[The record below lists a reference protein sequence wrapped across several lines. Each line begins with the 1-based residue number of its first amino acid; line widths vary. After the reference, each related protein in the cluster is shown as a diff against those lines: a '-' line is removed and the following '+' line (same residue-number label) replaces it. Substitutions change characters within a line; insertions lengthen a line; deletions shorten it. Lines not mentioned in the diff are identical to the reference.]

1 MQPALSDDL
10 GSLQRAVRAQFLASQ
25 LGDSLERGVLGEQLP
40 QSALLQIT
48 AMTDVG
54 VSAQT
59 LLDTLYAR
67 RSTQPMPPYPR
78 NMLCMELSDG
88 FSKTIM
94 AYEDAHIGAL
104 VLGETRLG
112 AKIVV
117 RSLRREKNGV
127 VFLRPETTSVLGG
140 AVPELARD
148 GERKLELA
156 LCAKLNIAPS
166 DGQTGAE
173 GRGPASASVPASAS
187 ANVSATA
194 DAPTHTGPTRSEPKV
209 RPEPT
214 EPTLSGSNPSK
225 PNLSAP
231 TLPNG
236 TRQVPTAPHPPAHA
250 PLSPPLTNVH
260 VPAHASTTL
269 AMEEDPAVDP
279 PSDAWDLDAEAAL
292 LEAEQALAGAP
303 APTPDTQAPPMQ
315 HTPTLSQPK
324 SELLRHLD
332 AAPTPPSQPRVAPPR
347 ASGEER
353 ARLKIL
359 PKQPTPTPRE
369 SRPAAPIELSSDSE
383 TESAAAAY
391 IVLSD

>member
-1 MQPALSDDL
+1 ML
-10 GSLQRAVRAQFLASQ
+10 
-25 LGDSLERGVLGEQLP
+25 
-40 QSALLQIT
+40 
-48 AMTDVG
+48 
-54 VSAQT
+54 
-59 LLDTLYAR
+59 
-67 RSTQPMPPYPR
+67 PYPR

-88 FSKTIM
+88 FSKTVM

-112 AKIVV
+112 AKVVV

-166 DGQTGAE
+166 DGQMGAE
-173 GRGPASASVPASAS
+173 GRGSASASAPASAPAHASAS
-187 ANVSATA
+187 ANTIASAN
-194 DAPTHTGPTRSEPKV
+194 APTHTEPTRTVPKV
-209 RPEPT
+209 SPEST
-214 EPTLSGSNPSK
+214 EQTLPGSNPSR
-225 PNLSAP
+225 PNLSGPA
-231 TLPNG
+231 LPNG
-236 TRQVPTAPHPPAHA
+236 TRQDHAAPRQPVHVPPSAPF
-250 PLSPPLTNVH
+250 TDVH
-260 VPAHASTTL
+260 VPAHAPSTF
-269 AMEEDPAVDP
+269 AMDVDPAVDP

-292 LEAEQALAGAP
+292 LEAEQALIGAP
-303 APTPDTQAPPMQ
+303 APTPDTQAPPTQ
-315 HTPTLSQPK
+315 HTPTASQPK

-332 AAPTPPSQPRVAPPR
+332 AAPTPPSQPRAAPPR

-369 SRPAAPIELSSDSE
+369 SRAAAPIELSSDSE
-383 TESAAAAY
+383 SESAAAAY